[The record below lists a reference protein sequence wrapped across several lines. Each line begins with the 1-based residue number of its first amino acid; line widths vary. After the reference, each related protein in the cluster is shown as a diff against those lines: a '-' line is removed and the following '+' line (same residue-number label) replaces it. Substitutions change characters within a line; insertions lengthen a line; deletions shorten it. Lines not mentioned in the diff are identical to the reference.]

1 MIRRM
6 LEAAIIVTLVPC
18 MLGVTI
24 ASPGTVVT
32 IVNPN
37 LFTKPSGEE
46 HLHGIVRDPISGAI
60 YVGDWNTFGVGNT
73 PFFGP
78 YIENKDS
85 LRRIDALAEVSIVK
99 YVAAPNALAYNAA
112 DRSIY
117 VATGSCG
124 ANPRVAGPSLNGIV
138 AIDPAKGTARIFSGG
153 SPQAQ
158 FSGPVGIASDPSSGA
173 LYVSEGCANRIREV
187 DSHGD
192 AATLAGSGTK
202 GTDDGTGLAASF
214 NDPRGITFCEISHT
228 IYVADT
234 GNNEIRAIDV
244 DGRVETLAGSPQ
256 AGYADAT
263 GSAARFNHPTGVA
276 CDDAGNVYVADSEN
290 NVIRKVTPDGVV
302 TTVAGDSRSGTV
314 DGVGIAARFA
324 LPGDLTYDPSEHALY
339 VVDWSS
345 NNVRKVTIAATS
357 AQR

>member
-6 LEAAIIVTLVPC
+6 LEAAIIVALVPC
-18 MLGVTI
+18 VLGVTI
-24 ASPGTVVT
+24 TSPGTVVT

-46 HLHGIVRDPISGAI
+46 HLHGIVRDPISGDI
-60 YVGDWNTFGVGNT
+60 YVGDWNMYGVGNT

-78 YIENKDS
+78 YLENKDS
-85 LRRIDALAEVSIVK
+85 LRRINALSEVSIVK
-99 YVAAPNALAYNAA
+99 YVASPNALAYNAA
-112 DRSIY
+112 DRQIY

-124 ANPRVAGPSLNGIV
+124 ASARVAGPSLNGIV
-138 AIDPAKGTARIFSGG
+138 AIDPAKGTARVFSGG

-158 FSGPVGIASDPSSGA
+158 FAGPVGITSDPSSGA
-173 LYVSEGCANRIREV
+173 LFVSEGCQNRIREV
-187 DSHGD
+187 DAHGN
-192 AATLAGSGTK
+192 AGTLAGSGAK
-202 GTDDGTGLAASF
+202 GDDDGTGLAANF
-214 NDPRGITFCEISHT
+214 NDPRGIAFCDASKT

-234 GNNEIRAIDV
+234 GNNEIRAIDL
-244 DGRVETLAGSPQ
+244 DGRVTTLAGSPQ
-256 AGYADAT
+256 SGYVDAT
-263 GSAARFNHPTGVA
+263 GSAARFNRPTGVA

-290 NVIRKVTPDGVV
+290 NVIRKVTPDGVT
-302 TTVAGDSRSGTV
+302 TTVAGDAHSGTV
-314 DGVGIAARFA
+314 DGVGTAARFA

-357 AQR
+357 ATR